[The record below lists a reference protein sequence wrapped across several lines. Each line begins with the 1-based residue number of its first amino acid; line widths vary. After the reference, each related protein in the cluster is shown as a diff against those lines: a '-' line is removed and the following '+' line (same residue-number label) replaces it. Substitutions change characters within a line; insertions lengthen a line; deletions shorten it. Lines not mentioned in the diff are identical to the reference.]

1 MSGPSH
7 AQPGAAAVAA
17 AAVVGALL
25 AAVRRRLWRMR
36 FLAATRWAAW
46 ATAGLALAAAAVH
59 GALRAVPVGALLA
72 AMALVWLALLVRAA
86 RQRPDESACALWAD
100 QHLGG
105 ASAFTTWL
113 ETGPAASG
121 PAASPAVRW
130 LGAWT
135 AARVPASL
143 RQLAARRD
151 GAQLARPLLA
161 MATCSALAGVIL
173 TLPGVAPQLQVSSAT
188 RASAASAPTPLAL
201 GQRPEPAVRAEQISA
216 ALRAAR
222 PRDETA
228 QGSGRAPAA
237 GPAGADDGR
246 PPALALALALAQT
259 QAGSPPA
266 GARAAHQ
273 SAAVSSTAATA
284 APAAGATQT
293 AGSGGASQAGDSAD
307 KRADPG
313 VARAL
318 RGTMAMQDRALGATR
333 LSGQRQADFEQIASY
348 DSDEQGANRGDT
360 APPRR
365 VPAAAAATAP
375 PATASMQLT
384 PTETSYVQAWMKAS
398 PRRP

>member
-7 AQPGAAAVAA
+7 AQPGAAAAA
-17 AAVVGALL
+17 ATAVVGALL

-130 LGAWT
+130 LGAWA

-173 TLPGVAPQLQVSSAT
+173 TLPGVVPQLQVSSAT

-201 GQRPEPAVRAEQISA
+201 VQRPEPAVRAEQISA

-246 PPALALALALAQT
+246 PPALAQA

-284 APAAGATQT
+284 APTAGATQT

-318 RGTMAMQDRALGATR
+318 RGTMAMQDRALAATR
-333 LSGQRQADFEQIASY
+333 LSGQRQADFEQIASF

>member
-1 MSGPSH
+1 MSRPNH
-7 AQPGAAAVAA
+7 AEPGAAAAA
-17 AAVVGALL
+17 TTVVVRALL

-130 LGAWT
+130 LGAWA

-173 TLPGVAPQLQVSSAT
+173 TLPGVVPQLQVSSAT

-246 PPALALALALAQT
+246 PPALAQA

-284 APAAGATQT
+284 APTAGATQT

-318 RGTMAMQDRALGATR
+318 RGTMAMQDRALAATR

>member
-7 AQPGAAAVAA
+7 AQPGAAAAA
-17 AAVVGALL
+17 ATAVVGALL

-130 LGAWT
+130 LGAWA

-173 TLPGVAPQLQVSSAT
+173 TLPGVVPQLQVSSAT

-246 PPALALALALAQT
+246 PPALAQA

-284 APAAGATQT
+284 APTAGATQT

-318 RGTMAMQDRALGATR
+318 RGTMAMQDRALAATR
-333 LSGQRQADFEQIASY
+333 LSGQRQADFEQIASF
-348 DSDEQGANRGDT
+348 DSDEQGAHRGDT

>member
-17 AAVVGALL
+17 TAVVGALL

-130 LGAWT
+130 LGAWA

-173 TLPGVAPQLQVSSAT
+173 TLPGVVPQLQVSSAT

-201 GQRPEPAVRAEQISA
+201 VQRPEPAVRAEQISA

-246 PPALALALALAQT
+246 PPALAQA

-284 APAAGATQT
+284 APTAGATQT

-318 RGTMAMQDRALGATR
+318 RGTMAMQDRALAATR
-333 LSGQRQADFEQIASY
+333 LSGQRQADFEQIASF

>member
-7 AQPGAAAVAA
+7 AQPGAAAAA
-17 AAVVGALL
+17 ATAVVGALL

-130 LGAWT
+130 LGAWA

-173 TLPGVAPQLQVSSAT
+173 TLPGVVPQLQVSSAT

-246 PPALALALALAQT
+246 PPALAQA

-284 APAAGATQT
+284 APTAGATQT

-318 RGTMAMQDRALGATR
+318 RGTMAMQDRALAATR
-333 LSGQRQADFEQIASY
+333 LSGQRQADFEQIASF